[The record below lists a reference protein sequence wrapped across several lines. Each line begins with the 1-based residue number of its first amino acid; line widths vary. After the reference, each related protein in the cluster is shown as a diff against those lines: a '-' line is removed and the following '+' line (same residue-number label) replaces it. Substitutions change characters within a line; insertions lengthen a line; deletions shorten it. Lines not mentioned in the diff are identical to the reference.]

1 MTAQELIE
9 GSILI
14 FDKPYTWTSF
24 NVVSKVRFSITKS
37 LKVKKL
43 KVGHAGTL
51 DPLATGLLV
60 ICTGKKTKE
69 IEVLQASEKE
79 YVATIE
85 FGKTT
90 PSFDLETQFDNEYP
104 YAHVTKELIEEK
116 LKVFLGEID
125 QVPPVFSAKFID
137 GKRAYEYA
145 RKGREVEMKSN
156 RVTISELEIISYNQ
170 FELNLRI
177 RCSKGTYIRS
187 LAQDLGKAVGSGA
200 YLKALRRTISGNYH
214 VKDAFSL
221 DKFQEVLLSLQ
232 P

>member
-1 MTAQELIE
+1 MTAQELLE

-24 NVVSKVRFSITKS
+24 NVVSKVRFAITKC

-69 IEVLQASEKE
+69 IEALQATEKE
-79 YVATIE
+79 YIATIE

-90 PSFDLETQFDNEYP
+90 PSFDLETQFDEEYP
-104 YAHVTKELIEEK
+104 YQHVTKTLIEEK
-116 LKVFLGEID
+116 LKIFLGEID

-145 RKGREVEMKSN
+145 RKGRAVEMKSN
-156 RVTISELEIISYNQ
+156 KVTISDLEIISYNQ
-170 FELNLRI
+170 PELVIRI

-187 LAQDLGKAVGSGA
+187 LAQDIGKAVESGA

-214 VKDAFSL
+214 VKDAYSL